1 MIVILILYV
10 VGGDDLEAFTVDNA
24 WAGFVVFL
32 FGDPHLLEGGQRS
45 QDGTTDPYGVF
56 TFWWGNDLDLDCAW
70 SQGGDFLLHSVGNTW
85 VHGGTSGKYS
95 VGVQVLSDVN
105 IALHDGVVYGFV
117 DTARFHSQE

>member
-1 MIVILILYV
+1 MF

-56 TFWWGNDLDLDCAW
+56 TFWWGNDLDFDCAW
-70 SQGGDFLLHSVGNTW
+70 SQSGDFLLHSVGDTW
-85 VHGGTSGKYS
+85 VHGGTSGKYC
-95 VGVQVLSDVN
+95 VGVQVLPDVN